1 MKTPEKTGAPAPNK
15 LQFRIDVV
23 LSVLFIAAIFFFGFT
38 TAWFNRHGVKVSL
51 TDETKLEAYQPDF
64 ESASAWSRL
73 AARVRSLD
81 DFIAGNVYMADELG
95 HFNSSFQYALGK
107 RMITTGAQQM
117 LTLNSGHLYDLQNFV
132 SMESAAQNIIDMQA
146 AAGERPFLF
155 VYEHPTIYSADQMP
169 AGYDVLDYSD
179 EIAEDIT
186 SRLDAAGID
195 MIDSR
200 KVLPES
206 GLPLADYLMYTDQHW
221 STRAA
226 IIMAQA
232 IANRINEATG
242 SEMDASLLDI
252 DNFETEF
259 YPKLFLGKYG
269 QRIGTA
275 NIDPDDIT
283 VYWPKYETSIHRYTN
298 YLGDITDITGPFR
311 DSVIRWKYLEK
322 DDGKSYN
329 IKAYFDYGLT
339 ENYDLYENPD
349 GAPLKILLL
358 KDSYSAPIG
367 SFLSLLA
374 QDVAA
379 VDLRRSELN
388 LKEWIDQVQPDVVV
402 CAYSMQMLRD
412 DAYEFQ

>member
-1 MKTPEKTGAPAPNK
+1 MKMPEKTGAPAPNK

-132 SMESAAQNIIDMQA
+132 SMESAAQNIMDMQA

-232 IANRINEATG
+232 IANRINEAVD
-242 SEMDASLLDI
+242 SKMDASLLDI

-349 GAPLKILLL
+349 GAPPKILLL

>member
-1 MKTPEKTGAPAPNK
+1 
-15 LQFRIDVV
+15 
-23 LSVLFIAAIFFFGFT
+23 
-38 TAWFNRHGVKVSL
+38 
-51 TDETKLEAYQPDF
+51 
-64 ESASAWSRL
+64 
-73 AARVRSLD
+73 
-81 DFIAGNVYMADELG
+81 
-95 HFNSSFQYALGK
+95 
-107 RMITTGAQQM
+107 
-117 LTLNSGHLYDLQNFV
+117 
-132 SMESAAQNIIDMQA
+132 
-146 AAGERPFLF
+146 
-155 VYEHPTIYSADQMP
+155 
-169 AGYDVLDYSD
+169 
-179 EIAEDIT
+179 
-186 SRLDAAGID
+186 
-195 MIDSR
+195 
-200 KVLPES
+200 
-206 GLPLADYLMYTDQHW
+206 
-221 STRAA
+221 
-226 IIMAQA
+226 MAQA
-232 IANRINEATG
+232 IANRINEAVD
-242 SEMDASLLDI
+242 SKMDASLLDI